1 MVFENIDPT
10 RFRAELIGG
19 GPAPE
24 YKRDGFFV
32 FSGLTGGDYTLR
44 VTGARLQPATV
55 AVTVPAQMHVFLES
69 LGDNELVVIL
79 RRVEDD
85 GENAG
90 GKKITFDPV
99 ILTKQ
104 IRAGA
109 RVLSDDLPG
118 DPPAALAAPLDPGE
132 VSTARVENGAGLVLG
147 SVVRVIRDRSIRMNL
162 DPYYTFASSMTRVVG
177 RVVSKQ
183 NPARALAG
191 ARVALTGMN
200 DDAVNSTD
208 VRGATIF
215 TGADAGGRT
224 IVLGAEKDVSAVTN
238 ERGDYNLYFS
248 NETLAAYTV
257 TDATVQALGAAGVPQ
272 KVLDV
277 LDGAALKDRLFR
289 GLERFGSALREAMAS
304 EGVGDE
310 LLLRH
315 RPLILQESEAFVRN
329 LTLEATL
336 AGFAPASK
344 FQPINTAQ
352 RIVVDFEL
360 DGA

>member
-1 MVFENIDPT
+1 MV
-10 RFRAELIGG
+10 GG
-19 GPAPE
+19 GPAPQ

-44 VTGARLQPATV
+44 VTGERLQPATV
-55 AVTVPAQMHVFLES
+55 AVNVPAQAHVFLES
-69 LGDNELVVIL
+69 LGDNELLVVL

-109 RVLSDDLPG
+109 LVLFAPSNNVPG
-118 DPPAALAAPLDPGE
+118 NTLATLAATLDPGE
-132 VSTARVENGAGLVLG
+132 VSTARVEDGAGLAEG
-147 SVVRVIRDRSIRMNL
+147 SIVRIIRDRSIRMNL

-191 ARVALTGMN
+191 ARVTVTGMN
-200 DDAVNSTD
+200 GAAVTAND

-215 TGADAGGRT
+215 TGADALGKT

-248 NETLAAYTV
+248 NETLAGYRV
-257 TDATVQALGAAGVPQ
+257 TDATVQALDAAGVPQ

-277 LDGAALKDRLFR
+277 LEGAALKDRLFR
-289 GLERFGSALREAMAS
+289 GLERFLSALGEAMAS

-315 RPLILQESEAFVRN
+315 RPLILQESEAFVRD

-344 FQPINTAQ
+344 LQPINTAQ
-352 RIVVDFEL
+352 RRVVDFEL